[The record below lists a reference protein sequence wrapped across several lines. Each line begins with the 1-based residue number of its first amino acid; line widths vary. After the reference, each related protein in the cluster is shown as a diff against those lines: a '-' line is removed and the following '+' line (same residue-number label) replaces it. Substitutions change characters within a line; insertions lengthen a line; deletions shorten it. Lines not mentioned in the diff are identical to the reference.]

1 MYVFDVGS
9 DHNVRAAG
17 SVALKMRFQG
27 IACTFLDEDTL
38 VAFSQET
45 SVSLQRLESM
55 RLETVYQIGLND
67 TRRLLFFGDLLIVAD
82 KTGAIM
88 SVRASDKTLTEK
100 RVLLDAQASVSECA
114 WTLAGD
120 RLVLSDSNL
129 NTRMH
134 LHEQLAT
141 ERHRGS
147 KRHFM
152 KICREGSNTS

>member
-1 MYVFDVGS
+1 MIPIDF
-9 DHNVRAAG
+9 
-17 SVALKMRFQG
+17 
-27 IACTFLDEDTL
+27 C
-38 VAFSQET
+38 
-45 SVSLQRLESM
+45 
-55 RLETVYQIGLND
+55 IGFTD

-82 KTGAIM
+82 KTGAIV

-100 RVLLDAQASVSECA
+100 VLLDAQASVSEGA

-141 ERHRGS
+141 ERYRGS